1 MLKNMPNYI
10 LNKNSCLISLF
21 LMKSYFYQ
29 NYPTYHIFTP
39 LDSKFF
45 KSPGMSPNKLMLH
58 DTVYMMTVMLK
69 DEF

>member
-1 MLKNMPNYI
+1 
-10 LNKNSCLISLF
+10 
-21 LMKSYFYQ
+21 MKSYFYQ